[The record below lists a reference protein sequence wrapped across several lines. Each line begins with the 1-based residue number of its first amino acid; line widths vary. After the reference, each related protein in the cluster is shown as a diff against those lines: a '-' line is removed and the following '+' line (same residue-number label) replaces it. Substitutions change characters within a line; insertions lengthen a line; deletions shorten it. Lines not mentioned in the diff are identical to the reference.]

1 MFDAF
6 IKVGGSVCHG
16 PELKALAHQWAAL
29 ARQHRLVFMAGGGL
43 FADQVRMVDEAF
55 ELSDSAAHWMAIAAM
70 DQCGYLLAD
79 CMSGVEAMHDLDKA
93 VSMAASGPS
102 AVLIPSSLLRQRDP
116 LPHRW
121 EVTSDSLAAWLTGFA
136 GINCLILLK
145 DVAGVYQTDS
155 SITPYPLLE
164 EVTRDQLSQYE
175 VVDPYFAQ
183 TLPDHIECWIING
196 RQPDRLAT
204 LLETGKT
211 AGTRILQNRATS

>member
-6 IKVGGSVCHG
+6 IKVGGSVCYG
-16 PELKALAHQWAAL
+16 PELKALAPQWAAL
-29 ARQHRLVFMAGGGL
+29 ARQYRLLFMAGGGL
-43 FADQVRMVDEAF
+43 FADQVRMIDEAF
-55 ELSDSAAHWMAIAAM
+55 DLSDSAAHWMAIAAM

-79 CMSGVEAMHDLDKA
+79 CLPGVEAVHDLDKA
-93 VSMAASGPS
+93 LSMFASGSS
-102 AVLIPSSLLRQRDP
+102 AVLIPSSLLRQYNP

-136 GINCLILLK
+136 GIKPLILLK
-145 DVAGVYQTDS
+145 DVPGVYQTDS
-155 SITPYPLLE
+155 SITPSPLLE
-164 EVTRDQLSQYE
+164 EVTRDQLSRYE
-175 VVDPYFAQ
+175 VVDAYFPKA
-183 TLPDHIECWIING
+183 LPNHIECWILDG